1 MKQFRSTPHDAL
13 FKTFL
18 THPETARDFLQI
30 HLPESLRMQCDL
42 STLQLESG
50 SFIEDDLRA
59 LYSDV
64 LWSIKMQSGSGY
76 VYALIEHQSTPDKH
90 MTFRLMRYAFA
101 IMARHMDAGNEH
113 LPLVIPMLFYHG
125 RITPYPFSMCWLDSF
140 AQPALAR
147 EIYGDNFPLID
158 VTSFTDDEIQQH
170 RRIAILEFLQKNIRQ
185 RDLND
190 LVDQLVALLL
200 PGYTTEHQ
208 FNVLMNYIARSGQLT
223 SPGRFFRQLAQGMPE
238 HKEQLMTL
246 AEWFEERGRTKGR
259 KQGREEGREEG
270 ERQATRKI
278 ALAMLRNGVDSALVS
293 KTTGLSEQELS
304 ALAH

>member
-1 MKQFRSTPHDAL
+1 MKRVRATPHDAL

-18 THPETARDFLQI
+18 THPETARDFLEI
-30 HLPESLRMQCDL
+30 HLPAALREQCDL
-42 STLQLESG
+42 TTLQLESG

-64 LWSIKMQSGSGY
+64 LWSIKTQQGSGY

-101 IMARHMDAGNEH
+101 IMARHLDAGNEH

-140 AQPALAR
+140 AEPALAR
-147 EIYGDNFPLID
+147 EIYGAHFPLID

-185 RDLND
+185 RDLNG
-190 LVDQLVALLL
+190 LVDQLVTLLL

-208 FNVLMNYIARSGQLT
+208 FRVLMNYIACSGYLAN
-223 SPGRFFRQLAQGMPE
+223 PGRFFRQLAQGMPE

-259 KQGREEGREEG
+259 KQGLEEGK
-270 ERQATRKI
+270 RQATRKI
-278 ALAMLRNGVDSALVS
+278 ARAMLLNGVAGELVC
-293 KTTGLSEQELS
+293 KTTGLTAQELS
-304 ALAH
+304 ELAH